1 MLESMTGYARGEG
14 ALAGTPLTL
23 ELRSVNHRFL
33 DLTLRLPEALR
44 DQEGAVRARLRDAV
58 SRGKVDLIVRIEDGE
73 SPGGQLQLA
82 ALSAVLA
89 ACAEVRAH
97 YPDARQDS
105 ALELL
110 RWPGVWA
117 TTQPDLTAL
126 KTHFW
131 ASLEAVLADF
141 LEERRREGAGLKRT
155 LEARLAQLGDLVQTL
170 RGVQANLQ
178 EQLLARLKSRAA
190 SLGAELSEER
200 LAQELALLAQK
211 ADICEELDRLDTHR
225 EAFLQSLSQ
234 PGAQGKRLDF
244 LAQELAREANTCA
257 AKISD
262 GAHTETVV
270 TLKVVIEQ
278 IREQVQNVA

>member
-1 MLESMTGYARGEG
+1 MLESMTGYARGEV
-14 ALAGTPLTL
+14 ALAGIPLTF

-33 DLTLRLPEALR
+33 DLTLRLPETLR
-44 DQEGAVRARLRDAV
+44 DQEGAARTRLRETV
-58 SRGKVDLIVRIEDGE
+58 SRGKVDLIVRLEDGE
-73 SPGGQLQLA
+73 SAGGQLQPD
-82 ALSAVLA
+82 ALGAVLA
-89 ACAEVRAH
+89 AIAEVRAR
-97 YPDARQDS
+97 YPDARADS

-117 TTQPDLTAL
+117 PRQPDLAAL
-126 KTHFW
+126 KACFW
-131 ASLEAVLADF
+131 QGFEAVLGDF
-141 LEERRREGAGLKRT
+141 LKERQREGAGLREV
-155 LEARLAQLGDLVQTL
+155 LEQRLAQLGDLVEAL
-170 RGVQANLQ
+170 RGVQTALQ
-178 EQLLARLKSRAA
+178 TQLLARLKSRAGA
-190 SLGAELSEER
+190 LGVELSEER

-211 ADICEELDRLDTHR
+211 ADICEELDRLNTHR

-262 GAHTETVV
+262 GAHRETVV

>member
-1 MLESMTGYARGEG
+1 VLESMTGYARAEV
-14 ALAGTPLTL
+14 ALAGTPVTL

-58 SRGKVDLIVRIEDGE
+58 SRGKVDLIVRIEGGE
-73 SPGGQLQLA
+73 GQGGALQPE
-82 ALSAVLA
+82 VLA
-89 ACAEVRAH
+89 TVLKAVAEVRAQ
-97 YPDARQDS
+97 YPEAQPDS
-105 ALELL
+105 PLELL

-117 TTQPDLTAL
+117 TTQPDLAAL
-126 KTHFW
+126 KACFW
-131 ASLEAVLADF
+131 EGLEVVLNDF
-141 LEERRREGAGLKRT
+141 LRERQREGAGLQRT
-155 LEARLAQLGDLVQTL
+155 LELRLAQLGDLVGIL
-170 RGVQANLQ
+170 RGVQDALQ
-178 EQLLARLKSRAA
+178 EQLLARLRSRADA
-190 SLGAELSEER
+190 LGVEHSEER

-211 ADICEELDRLDTHR
+211 ADICEELDRLSTHR

-270 TLKVVIEQ
+270 TLKVLIEQ
-278 IREQVQNVA
+278 LREQVQNVA

>member
-14 ALAGTPLTL
+14 ALAGTPVTL

-73 SPGGQLQLA
+73 SPGGRLQLG

-97 YPDARQDS
+97 YPDARHDS

-131 ASLEAVLADF
+131 ASLEAVLGDF

-155 LEARLAQLGDLVQTL
+155 LEARLTQLGDLVQTL

-225 EAFLQSLSQ
+225 GAFLQSLSQ